1 MEAVADMTDDV
12 TRLNIHVLSDLIR
25 TLRDALEPTDSNR
38 FGVGIASQVINYA
51 EMLNVILTRYETA
64 SAHFIANTKENLDA
78 AKNKK
83 PPPDLT
89 ENRRVYTHLRLEVE
103 SFYLFAKVLLDNI
116 AQMTEFYFGS
126 ARGASLDSHDKLT
139 KNFTSYAAQ
148 KGLSVPDGFLD
159 AAKRLN
165 VPIRFRDKE
174 ITHTKARQHEDG
186 FALRG
191 VFFDFNGKTRLAN
204 QDGRGIAESSEHC
217 RNSWSR

>member
-89 ENRRVYTHLRLEVE
+89 ENRRV
-103 SFYLFAKVLLDNI
+103 
-116 AQMTEFYFGS
+116 
-126 ARGASLDSHDKLT
+126 
-139 KNFTSYAAQ
+139 
-148 KGLSVPDGFLD
+148 
-159 AAKRLN
+159 
-165 VPIRFRDKE
+165 
-174 ITHTKARQHEDG
+174 
-186 FALRG
+186 
-191 VFFDFNGKTRLAN
+191 
-204 QDGRGIAESSEHC
+204 
-217 RNSWSR
+217 